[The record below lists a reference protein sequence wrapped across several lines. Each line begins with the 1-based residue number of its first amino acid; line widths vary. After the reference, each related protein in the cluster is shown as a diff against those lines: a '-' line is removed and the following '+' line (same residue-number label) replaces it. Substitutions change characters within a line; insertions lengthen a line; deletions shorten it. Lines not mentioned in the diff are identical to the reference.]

1 MCIVADAD
9 STGFESRGKSS
20 VDRCSV
26 NTNKTALSMM
36 QLFKDF
42 TMLESCYKLGSD
54 IDSRII
60 RSFDVRILN

>member
-1 MCIVADAD
+1 
-9 STGFESRGKSS
+9 
-20 VDRCSV
+20 
-26 NTNKTALSMM
+26 MM

-54 IDSRII
+54 IDNGII